1 MSNFKMSKCAVYKG
15 FARDRELNFVCNV
28 CQGHS
33 YVLRLIRAL
42 KATFL
47 RFCKKNVTCLGTK
60 VPRVCLFNVVR
71 DKELVCYTGEEYF
84 LLADVVGS
92 LAIGFDLVRNEKLP
106 DVSGLTCARTLA
118 NVPVARIN
126 RIKNRVW
133 HQYGTDGT
141 KFQFE
146 YFILHLKSGL
156 SNQITG

>member
-1 MSNFKMSKCAVYKG
+1 M
-15 FARDRELNFVCNV
+15 
-28 CQGHS
+28 
-33 YVLRLIRAL
+33 
-42 KATFL
+42 
-47 RFCKKNVTCLGTK
+47 TCLGTK
-60 VPRVCLFNVVR
+60 VPRVSLFNVVR

-133 HQYGTDGT
+133 HQYGTDSLRAGSLFGGQRELFSLRAPKVRVSANEVKASEATDGT

-156 SNQITG
+156 LNQITG